1 MPRRGSKRVYDSN
14 FITQVK
20 HRTHVEVDEKAL
32 EKIPKSFVIRK
43 GKLNGE
49 APDLLQNFRIVMS
62 PNTALHL
69 KERKYV
75 YKNSHL
81 IVLQKFISKRLS

>member
-1 MPRRGSKRVYDSN
+1 M
-14 FITQVK
+14 
-20 HRTHVEVDEKAL
+20 
-32 EKIPKSFVIRK
+32 IRK

-75 YKNSHL
+75 YKSNHL
-81 IVLQKFISKRLS
+81 IVL

>member
-1 MPRRGSKRVYDSN
+1 MPRRGSRRVFYLN
-14 FITQVK
+14 FKYQVK
-20 HRTHVEVDEKAL
+20 HRTHVEIDDKAL

-75 YKNSHL
+75 Y
-81 IVLQKFISKRLS
+81 